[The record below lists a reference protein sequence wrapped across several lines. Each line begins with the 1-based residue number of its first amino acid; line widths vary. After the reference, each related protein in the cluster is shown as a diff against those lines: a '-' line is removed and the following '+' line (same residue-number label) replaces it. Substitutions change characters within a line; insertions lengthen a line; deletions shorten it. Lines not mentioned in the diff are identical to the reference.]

1 MTRRGQWLARLAW
14 GAAALTSLLLAIG
27 VALPGSL
34 AQGWLVMIATSFAGV
49 GALIASRRP
58 ENPTGWLFLGFGAV
72 AAVVFLAHQY
82 AYYTLVSHP
91 GSLPAGDVA
100 AMIAAHHWHA
110 GFGLFVFSF
119 LVFPDGRLLSP
130 HWRWV
135 ARATVVTYGGLALSG
150 IFDTK
155 FQEDADVPFP
165 VKPLFG
171 GVIADVATPVFGTLI
186 LVNLLLLLV
195 AAASLLLR
203 LRRSHGEARLQVKW
217 FVYGVA
223 FVMVA
228 IPLSILGLGE
238 AYGVVLLPLVP
249 ASAAVAILKYRLY
262 DIDVV
267 INRTL
272 VYGALTG
279 LLGGAYL
286 ASVLLLQL
294 VVSPSS
300 NLAIAGSTLAV
311 AALFRPARARI
322 QEAVDRRFYRRK
334 YDAHRT
340 LDAFSARVRDEVA
353 LDALSAELRGVVAQT
368 LQPAHVSLWLRT
380 PEGRP

>member
-14 GAAALTSLLLAIG
+14 GAAALTALLLTIG

-49 GALIASRRP
+49 GALIASRRS

-171 GVIADVATPVFGTLI
+171 GVIADVATSAPSFSSTCCC
-186 LVNLLLLLV
+186 
-195 AAASLLLR
+195 SSSQP
-203 LRRSHGEARLQVKW
+203 RRCCCG
-217 FVYGVA
+217 
-223 FVMVA
+223 
-228 IPLSILGLGE
+228 
-238 AYGVVLLPLVP
+238 
-249 ASAAVAILKYRLY
+249 
-262 DIDVV
+262 
-267 INRTL
+267 
-272 VYGALTG
+272 
-279 LLGGAYL
+279 
-286 ASVLLLQL
+286 
-294 VVSPSS
+294 
-300 NLAIAGSTLAV
+300 
-311 AALFRPARARI
+311 
-322 QEAVDRRFYRRK
+322 
-334 YDAHRT
+334 
-340 LDAFSARVRDEVA
+340 
-353 LDALSAELRGVVAQT
+353 
-368 LQPAHVSLWLRT
+368 
-380 PEGRP
+380 